1 MFLKNKLEVIKLFD
15 KRNEI
20 INNLFKQEFE
30 LLLKRYEAIS
40 EEADSLID
48 KIFKCI
54 DEDTRKHLVEERNLL
69 SEIIDEAMELTLN
82 EVLYI
87 IWYRINIDEYSCFK
101 EMLEDY
107 NILSRVGYAEIAG
120 RYLIYKEGFQ
130 IKEYM
135 YTYLEKNLD
144 DSYFVDRFFDKD
156 TLIDFWIGSTSKYEA
171 IEEIIQNKT
180 LEDIVNQKAKF
191 AFTNDIGV
199 DYKIIE
205 IENLEE

>member
-1 MFLKNKLEVIKLFD
+1 MFD

-30 LLLKRYEAIS
+30 LLLKRYEAIN
-40 EEADSLID
+40 EESDTLID

-54 DEDTRKHLVEERNLL
+54 DEDTRRHLVEERNLL
-69 SEIIDEAMELTLN
+69 FEIIDEARELTLN
-82 EVLYI
+82 EALYI
-87 IWYRINIDEYSCFK
+87 IWYRINIDEYSYFK

-107 NILSRVGYAEIAG
+107 NILSKVGYAEIAG

-156 TLIDFWIGSTSKYEA
+156 TLIDFWISGISKYEA
-171 IEEIIQNKT
+171 IEEIIQNET
-180 LEDIVNQKAKF
+180 LEDIVDQEAKF
-191 AFTNDIGV
+191 SFTDDVGV

-205 IENLEE
+205 IDSMEE